1 MDVVWAKTAAVV
13 FPVIAHKAIYNF
25 TRPCW
30 VRFCYP
36 QRSVGSTPVHFH
48 APVWDVST
56 FSPQKQSIPTSPV
69 NIPVTVQH
77 VIHGVIYWAP
87 IFVQYS
93 VMITGVSTARCPIV
107 TDAVHAWRASGVST
121 TEQDR
126 PWRGDRSGA
135 GWTLSADERAWGV
148 LTNLSWCAGRVR
160 EGALINIYTAPL
172 CWPVITLATARGAA
186 AELCVVAGET
196 ITNEA
201 MFTDTC
207 EALAGKGVSSSLWLQ
222 TVGVIIAWIT
232 AEDKG
237 PCEDRR

>member
-1 MDVVWAKTAAVV
+1 MDAVWEKIAAVV
-13 FPVIAHKAIYNF
+13 PPVIAHSAIYNF
-25 TRPCW
+25 IGPCG

-48 APVWDVST
+48 TPIWNVST
-56 FSPQKQSIPTSPV
+56 FSPEKQSIPASPI

-77 VIHGVIYWAP
+77 VIHGVIYRAP
-87 IFVQYS
+87 VFVQYS
-93 VMITGVSTARCPIV
+93 VMTTGVSTAHCPIV
-107 TDAVHAWRASGVST
+107 TDAVHAWRAIGVST

-126 PWRGDRSGA
+126 LWRGDRSGA
-135 GWTLSADERAWGV
+135 GWTLHADERAWGV
-148 LTNLSWCAGRVR
+148 LANLSWCAGRVP

-172 CWPVITLATARGAA
+172 CWPVVTLATARGVA

-201 MFTDTC
+201 IFTDTS
-207 EALAGKGVSSSLWLQ
+207 EALAGKGVSSFLWLQ
-222 TVGVIIAWIT
+222 TVGVVIAWIT
-232 AEDKG
+232 VEDKG